1 MKSKKE
7 LNKIKRS
14 LNKKL
19 ETIEKKLEKIS
30 NPKIG
35 FSYKN
40 RKV

>member
-1 MKSKKE
+1 MISKKE

-35 FSYKN
+35 FNYKN